1 MRKLSFLA
9 ALFLPL
15 AALADTY
22 QMQFGWTD
30 PTVYQP
36 AETPIYEAKY
46 RIAGGAETLIPGLSL
61 PGGSVIIEADGGQA
75 VEVTG
80 RQCNGSLCS
89 PWMAWVTATA
99 PFAPNQPETG
109 TGMTITIIRVP

>member
-1 MRKLSFLA
+1 VRKLLFLA

-15 AALADTY
+15 AAVADTY

-36 AETPIYEAKY
+36 TDTPVYEAKY
-46 RIAGGAETLIPGLSL
+46 RIAGGVEVVISDLGT
-61 PGGSVIIEADGGQA
+61 PGGSMLIEAEAGQT
-75 VEVTG
+75 VDVTG
-80 RQCNGSLCS
+80 RNCNAGLCS
-89 PWMAWVTATA
+89 PWMAWATATA

-109 TGMTITIIRVP
+109 TGMTITIIRLP